1 MKFLKRTLVA
11 LVPVVALGACTTLSD
26 QDRALLSAAS
36 HNAEQAKTM
45 AQQAL
50 DASRAA
56 QASANSAAQAANQ
69 AAADARAANEK
80 ADRMFQRSLRK
91 AAPLK

>member
-1 MKFLKRTLVA
+1 MRRLIRLGSIIMPLA
-11 LVPVVALGACTTLSD
+11 LVGACTTLSD
-26 QDRALLSAAS
+26 QDRALLDSAS
-36 HNAEQAKTM
+36 KNAADAKAL

-56 QASANSAAQAANQ
+56 QQSAAQAS
-69 AAADARAANEK
+69 ADAKAANEK

-91 AAPLK
+91 